1 MKAVILGWKRNNLN
15 EYLNDCETISYNLA
29 KSGYSIY
36 TGAGDGFMKA
46 ANDGANKFDKK
57 KSFGV
62 LPECIK
68 DQLNEDIVSENVIIT
83 KNFNDRKIE
92 LIKDYDIMIFF
103 PGGIGTLDEFT
114 EVMNLIKTKE
124 LEFKEIYLYGFK
136 YWNSLKSWFNFN
148 NQSFPDE
155 YITGIIDSID
165 EFDNLHETNNSINN
179 SKSENES
186 TIEEIKEYEPIFTKK
201 TIFNPFDD
209 IDNLI
214 ENIFNDPDML
224 KNFDFK
230 TGKAL
235 ENKEESNNEKSKSA
249 DEISEEM
256 KMDNDSLDDDDI
268 IIEIIYESESS
279 ENSQSNNSNEENDAI
294 DPIDFITDTE
304 SDTNSNDN

>member
-15 EYLNDCETISYNLA
+15 EYLNDCEAISYNLA

-46 ANDGANKFDKK
+46 ANDGANKFNKN

-62 LPECIK
+62 IPECIK
-68 DQLNEDIVSENVIIT
+68 DQLNEDIVSDNVIIT

-92 LIKDYDIMIFF
+92 LIKDYDIMLFF

-155 YITGIIDSID
+155 YITGIIDTVD
-165 EFDNLHETNNSINN
+165 EFNDLRETNSSINN

-214 ENIFNDPDML
+214 EDIFNNPDML
-224 KNFDFK
+224 QNFDFK
-230 TGKAL
+230 TGKSI
-235 ENKEESNNEKSKSA
+235 ENKDESFNEISK
-249 DEISEEM
+249 ISEENSEDI
-256 KMDNDSLDDDDI
+256 KMESNSIDEDDI

-279 ENSQSNNSNEENDAI
+279 ENSSNDNSNDDNEPI